1 MRTAVTALVLVLV
14 LGLGVSSA
22 GATPIQDLDKGRA
35 SFRARDFD
43 SAYKTLNSLLYPDL
57 QLARQDELV
66 EAYILLGASLYELG
80 NRDRAVT
87 EFTKALQ
94 LDRERSISTSP
105 IYSEGVVRL
114 FEDTKAK
121 LKDKLEAE
129 AVRKQLAEREQ
140 RIQDYINTIGVYETH
155 SFGVN
160 FVGFG
165 VGQFQ
170 NKQRT
175 KGSILFGSQL
185 LAGGLSL
192 GCFVYL
198 GGKYGLVAK
207 VPLEEGPFVRRV
219 QQVEIASGIAFFGL
233 WAYSIIDAL
242 VHYQPNAR
250 IKGDDSKLSP
260 DVLDPQKPLPKPR
273 RKTSLRE
280 RLHFGPMFTPS
291 GVGIGIGLEN

>member
-1 MRTAVTALVLVLV
+1 MRAAVTTLVL
-14 LGLGVSSA
+14 LGVLLGASI
-22 GATPIQDLDKGRA
+22 GHATPTQDLDDGRK
-35 SFRARDFD
+35 SFKARDWE
-43 SAYKTLNSLLYPDL
+43 SAFKTLNSLVYPDL
-57 QLARQDELV
+57 QLARQDDIV
-66 EAYILLGASLYELG
+66 ETYILLGASLYELG
-80 NRDRAVT
+80 NRDRAVA

-94 LDRERSISTSP
+94 LDRERSITTLT
-105 IYSEGVVRL
+105 YSEGVVRL

-121 LKDKLEAE
+121 LMDKLEAD

-140 RIQDYINTIGVYETH
+140 RIKDYINTIGVYETH

-175 KGSILFGSQL
+175 KGAILIGSQL

-219 QQVEIASGIAFFGL
+219 QQVEIASGLAFFGL
-233 WAYSIIDAL
+233 WAYSVIDAL

-260 DVLDPQKPLPKPR
+260 DILDPQKPLPKPKK
-273 RKTSLRE
+273 KTSIRE
-280 RLHFGPMFTPS
+280 RLRFGPMFTPS
-291 GVGIGIGLEN
+291 GVGLGIGLEN